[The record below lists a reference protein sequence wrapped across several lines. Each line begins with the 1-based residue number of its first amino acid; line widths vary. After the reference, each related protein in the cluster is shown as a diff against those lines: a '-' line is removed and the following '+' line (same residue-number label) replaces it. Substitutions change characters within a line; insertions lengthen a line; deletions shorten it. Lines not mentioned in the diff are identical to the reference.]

1 MLLKAV
7 FGHPLMTNYKTF
19 GRMDRG
25 KFLQA
30 FATVCLA
37 VDSVLPFY
45 FPLLIRICSRYTY
58 GCIRLVR
65 ICKQNLSMYLSDLD
79 LIGLWQIG
87 T

>member
-7 FGHPLMTNYKTF
+7 FGSPLMSYYKTF
-19 GRMDRG
+19 GGMDRSE
-25 KFLQA
+25 FLQA
-30 FATVCLA
+30 FATICLT

-45 FPLLIRICSRYTY
+45 FPLLICICSRYTY

-65 ICKQNLSMYLSDLD
+65 ISKLNLSLYLRNLD